1 VPQCAQPMEGYEKA
15 GCIFEIFWD
24 EPVLI
29 QPSGQGGT
37 NWSPMPYDPDTGY
50 FYVPGTD
57 SNEFVLARSQ
67 PIYHRSTLTNGT
79 QAPPIGSPLGG
90 TFTAIDSTTNKI
102 VWQHKL
108 PYRMGG
114 DGGSTVTARGSP
126 VSWRTRRQ
134 LCSGRRQDRRGALE
148 VPNRFWC

>member
-1 VPQCAQPMEGYEKA
+1 MRAAMDGYEKA

-67 PIYHRSTLTNGT
+67 PIYHRSTLYKWHPGT
-79 QAPPIGSPLGG
+79 A
-90 TFTAIDSTTNKI
+90 
-102 VWQHKL
+102 
-108 PYRMGG
+108 YRL
-114 DGGSTVTARGSP
+114 AF
-126 VSWRTRRQ
+126 
-134 LCSGRRQDRRGALE
+134 GRYLHCDR
-148 VPNRFWC
+148 